1 MKLVI
6 KICSKVLEDEP
17 FLRTLADAL
26 DGLLKQGHRVMV
38 VHGGSRIVSQVL
50 AETRNGATPHANG
63 NGVKDTTLMVL
74 GGMVNKKLAGVLAA
88 AGIPTF
94 GLCGADGH
102 IVRIRK
108 LSNRLAEANVTAEVS
123 TVNPTWL
130 EAICDKG
137 GVPVLAN
144 IAQGP
149 DRQYHCLN
157 SDQLAGA
164 CAISW
169 NADALIFLTDSNGL
183 TDADGTVVRWLET
196 KKIVEITRGAA
207 LEPNMATKLEVCRR
221 ALEHGVRRTRILPLL
236 QIESLASF
244 YFSRIDFGTEVIQAI

>member
-6 KICSKVLEDEP
+6 KVCSKVLEDEP
-17 FLRTLADAL
+17 LLRALGDAL
-26 DGLLKQGHRVMV
+26 GGLLKQGHRVMV
-38 VHGGSRIVSQVL
+38 VHGGSRILSQVL
-50 AETRNGATPHANG
+50 AETRNGAALHNG

-74 GGMVNKKLAGVLAA
+74 GGKVNKKLAGALAA

-108 LSNRLAEANVTAEVS
+108 LRNCTAEMNVTAEVS

-137 GVPVLAN
+137 GIPVLAN

-169 NADALIFLTDSNGL
+169 NADALIFLADSNGL
-183 TDADGTVVRWLET
+183 TDADGTSVRWLET
-196 KKIVEITRGAA
+196 KKIMQIIRDTA
-207 LEPNMATKLEVCRR
+207 LEPNMATKLGVCRK

-244 YFSRIDFGTEVIQAI
+244 YFSRIDFGTEVIQAV